1 MKIEKNKI
9 LGGGG
14 VDRTLSTSNNNNN
27 KNTINL
33 GTKTSSAT
41 KLLICLNIGFLLICA
56 MFLCMTLSMLSDS
69 KTATG
74 TVTFALTKSPTLS
87 MNLYYEEST
96 EIATYLGMSKEQG
109 ALLSG
114 NTDILRMNVNENS
127 TISITVEFKNLS
139 GNNEIQTKNT
149 LSVKIYDETGNQT
162 QTLVQSGESTST
174 KVIFTTSSVNAGDY
188 VIIDQIIT
196 GLYPT
201 NDVDNQDYIIT
212 VTSQAGNSIPVPATL
227 SGKYTKSTLK
237 YTVNFYDENNSTLLD
252 SKEVIYGNF
261 VTKPVDPVKDG
272 YNFKGWVTEQGEI
285 FDFDNTRIT
294 SNLNLYAS
302 YEQFNN
308 YTLTFFNNMGRWEQV
323 DKVVY
328 YINDPLKEVEVT
340 FNKVQDS
347 VYEGQIPGGA
357 YVKFYTQLTD
367 ADDYYFLGTGNRI
380 KLESDGTVTFQMPED
395 NLEWCQIISTRDP

>member
-1 MKIEKNKI
+1 
-9 LGGGG
+9 
-14 VDRTLSTSNNNNN
+14 
-27 KNTINL
+27 
-33 GTKTSSAT
+33 
-41 KLLICLNIGFLLICA
+41 
-56 MFLCMTLSMLSDS
+56 MTLSMLSDS

-139 GNNEIQTKNT
+139 GSNEIQTKNT

-188 VIIDQIIT
+188 LIIDQIIT

-308 YTLTFFNNMGRWEQV
+308 YTLTFFNYMGRWEQV

-328 YINDPLKEVEVT
+328 YINDPSKEVEVT
-340 FNKVQDS
+340 FSEVQNS

-367 ADDYYFLGTGNRI
+367 GREYYFLGTGDSIR
-380 KLESDGTVTFQMPED
+380 LESDGTVTFQMPKN
-395 NLEWCQIISTRDP
+395 NLEWCQIASPGDP